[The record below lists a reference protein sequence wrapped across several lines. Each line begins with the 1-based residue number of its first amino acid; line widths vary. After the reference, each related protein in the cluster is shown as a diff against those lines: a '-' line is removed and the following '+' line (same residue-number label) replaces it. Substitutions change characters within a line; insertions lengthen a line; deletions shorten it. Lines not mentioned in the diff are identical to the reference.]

1 MISNPASAENAQ
13 VQDDADRKAR
23 EIRKRDMLNV
33 CLAVVGGEKAD
44 IGMACD
50 MAQEAVATALREAEQ
65 RGMMRIKE
73 DARLPFLTVFLDGR
87 NEHGS
92 HVLPMPGDSIG
103 NERHLLDIQN
113 DLEDQDEGMAE
124 RIISEAESLGF
135 EIGHCVVTIWRHVD
149 GADFPGN
156 DYFEYVSISEALTV
170 LFCGSPAEQRED
182 FERAASP
189 EAED

>member
-1 MISNPASAENAQ
+1 MTSNPTGAENAQ
-13 VQDDADRKAR
+13 VQDDARPSGSNADEWALFLS
-23 EIRKRDMLNV
+23 EYEGAPEY
-33 CLAVVGGEKAD
+33 LAVQVA
-44 IGMACD
+44 
-50 MAQEAVATALREAEQ
+50 EAIEEAEQ

-182 FERAASP
+182 FERAAKS
-189 EAED
+189 EAEG